1 MSNLNELTIEQAH
14 EGLIK
19 KEFSSK
25 ELTQACL
32 DRIKKID
39 SKIQAFLTV
48 TSNLA
53 LEQAEQADKIIKNGR
68 AGLLTGIPLA
78 IKDNILIKDEMC
90 TAASKILENYT
101 ATYNA
106 TVIDKL
112 EEAGA
117 VFLGKTN
124 LDEFG
129 MGSSTENS
137 AFKKTKNPWDLSR
150 VPGGSSGGSAAA
162 VASDECLGALGSD
175 TGSSVRLP
183 AAFCG
188 VVGLLPTYGRVSRY
202 GLIAMTSSL
211 DQIGPIGKTV
221 KDTAILFQAINGLDT
236 RDSTTVKKPNI
247 NLKNIDK
254 DIKGLKV
261 GAPKEFFIGGMDSKV
276 EDAVKKAIK
285 KLEDLGAKI
294 VEVSLPLSKYSL
306 AVYYITVF
314 SEVST
319 NLARYDGIR
328 YGLSDQSGKNLL
340 EVYLKTKAAGFGD
353 EAKRRIILGTYSLS
367 AGYYDQYYLQ
377 AQKLRYLIR
386 QEFEKVFQTVD
397 CLVVPTSPSVAFKL
411 GEKLDDPLTM
421 YLSDIFTV
429 SANIAGITGISIP
442 CGFVDKLP
450 VGLQIMGQSF
460 DEETVFW
467 VANNYERSTNWSKE
481 KPAI

>member
-1 MSNLNELTIEQAH
+1 MNLNQLTIEQAH
-14 EGLIK
+14 QGLIK

-25 ELTQACL
+25 ELTQSCL
-32 DRIKKID
+32 DRIKKVD
-39 SKIQAFLTV
+39 SKIDAFLTLTPDLV
-48 TSNLA
+48 LK
-53 LEQAEQADKIIKNGR
+53 QAEQADKAIKDGH

-78 IKDNILIKDEMC
+78 IKDNILIKDEKC
-90 TAASKILENYT
+90 TAASKILENYV

-112 EEAGA
+112 EDTGA
-117 VFLGKTN
+117 IFLGKTN

-137 AFKKTKNPWDLSR
+137 AFKKTKNPWDLER

-162 VASDECLGALGSD
+162 VASDECLAALGSD

-188 VVGLLPTYGRVSRY
+188 TVGLLPTYGRVSRY

-211 DQIGPIGKTV
+211 DQIGPIARTV
-221 KDTAILFQAINGLDT
+221 EDAAILFQAINGLDSL
-236 RDSTTVKKPNI
+236 DSTTVKKPNI
-247 NLKNIDK
+247 NLENIKN
-254 DIKGLKV
+254 DIKGLKIGV
-261 GAPKEFFIGGMDSKV
+261 PKEFFIEGMDPKV
-276 EDAVKKAIK
+276 EDLVKKAIK

-328 YGLSDQSGKNLL
+328 YGYSDQSGKNLMD
-340 EVYLKTKAAGFGD
+340 VYLKSKAAGFGD
-353 EAKRRIILGTYSLS
+353 EVKRRIILGTYALS
-367 AGYYDQYYLQ
+367 AGYYEQYYLQ
-377 AQKLRYLIR
+377 AQKLRYLIH
-386 QEFEKVFQTVD
+386 QDFQKVFKQVD
-397 CLVVPTSPSVAFKL
+397 CLATPTSPSVAFKL
-411 GEKLDDPLTM
+411 GEKFDDPLTM

-429 SANIAGITGISIP
+429 SANIAGITGLSIP
-442 CGFVDKLP
+442 CGFVNNLP
-450 VGLQIMGQSF
+450 VGLQIMGKSF
-460 DEETVFW
+460 DEETIFK
-467 VANNYERSTNWSKE
+467 VAYQYEQSTDWHKN
-481 KPAI
+481 KPKL

>member
-1 MSNLNELTIEQAH
+1 MNLNQLTIEQVH
-14 EGLIK
+14 QGLIK

-39 SKIQAFLTV
+39 SKIEAFLTL
-48 TSNLA
+48 TPDLA
-53 LEQAEQADKIIKNGR
+53 LKQAEEADKRIKNGEVN
-68 AGLLTGIPLA
+68 ALTGIPLA
-78 IKDNILIKDEMC
+78 IKDNILIKDEKC
-90 TAASKILENYT
+90 TAASKILESYE

-106 TVIDKL
+106 TVVDKL

-162 VASDECLGALGSD
+162 VASDECLAALGSD

-183 AAFCG
+183 ASFCG

-221 KDTAILFQAINGLDT
+221 KDTAILFQAINGLDSF
-236 RDSTTVKKPNI
+236 DSTTVNKPNI
-247 NLKNIDK
+247 NLKNISK
-254 DIKGLKV
+254 DVKGLKV
-261 GAPKEFFIGGMDSKV
+261 GVPKEFFVAGMDSKV
-276 EDAVKKAIK
+276 EDTVKKAIK
-285 KLEDLGAKI
+285 KLEELGAKI
-294 VEVSLPLSKYSL
+294 VEVSLPLSKYAL

-328 YGLSDQSGKNLL
+328 YGLSNQSGKNLL
-340 EVYLKTKAAGFGD
+340 EVYLKTKAAGLGD

-386 QEFEKVFQTVD
+386 QEFNRVFQTVD

-429 SANIAGITGISIP
+429 SANMAGITGISIP

-460 DEETVFW
+460 DEETIFC
-467 VANNYERSTNWSKE
+467 VAHNYEKSTNWSRE